1 MNLVYLKI
9 YQWILEKK
17 PSRISIFEANS
28 SSLGLAPEA
37 NTFDKKC
44 LREKMLLF
52 WKKRC

>member
-1 MNLVYLKI
+1 MNSG
-9 YQWILEKK
+9 KK
-17 PSRISIFEANS
+17 TSRISIFEANS

-52 WKKRC
+52 WKKDVNKWIRKC